1 MASHDQIQKILQQ
14 IPNYP
19 DTAVVPVAVV
29 AAHDNVH
36 ERTVRRNYPL
46 IKLTERRHGV
56 SVGYLRHRGATN
68 PA

>member
-1 MASHDQIQKILQQ
+1 MASRDQIQKILQQ

-19 DTAVVPVAVV
+19 DTAVVPVAVA
-29 AAHDNVH
+29 AAHDHVS

-46 IKLTERRHGV
+46 KQLSERRHGV
-56 SVGYLRHRGATN
+56 TVGYLRHRGQTN